1 MLDIQKLERKKKDKT
16 YTSFMHHYKTTF
28 PSMQCYTN
36 TVLLHRSTTKIYST
50 TITIKFTK
58 KKTNLIHS
66 YTYTCDLKHPCQ
78 YTRPWLLMEQV
89 SQKTPQAHQSKNK
102 EQLKTSR
109 NNHHNTTPIVG

>member
-58 KKTNLIHS
+58 KNELDPQLHI
-66 YTYTCDLKHPCQ
+66 YL
-78 YTRPWLLMEQV
+78 RP
-89 SQKTPQAHQSKNK
+89 
-102 EQLKTSR
+102 KTSLSVYKTLVTDGAGESE
-109 NNHHNTTPIVG
+109 NAASSSI